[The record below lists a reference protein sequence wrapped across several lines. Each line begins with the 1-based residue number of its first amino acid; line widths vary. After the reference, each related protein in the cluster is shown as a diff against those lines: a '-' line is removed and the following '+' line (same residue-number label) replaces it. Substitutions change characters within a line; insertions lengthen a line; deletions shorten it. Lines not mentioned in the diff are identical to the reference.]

1 MLLPGPLI
9 GCVKPADPP
18 EVVTVTVAVAVD
30 PLSLTELG
38 DTEQVDWVGAPVQ
51 LSVTV

>member
-9 GCVKPADPP
+9 GWVKPAEPP
-18 EVVTVTVAVAVD
+18 AVVTVTVAVAAD

-38 DTEQVDWVGAPVQ
+38 DTEQVDWAGAPPQ
-51 LSVTV
+51 LNDTV

>member
-1 MLLPGPLI
+1 MI
-9 GCVKPADPP
+9 GCVRPAELPA
-18 EVVTVTVAVAVD
+18 VATVTVAVAVD

-38 DTEQVDWVGAPVQ
+38 DTEQVDWAGAPLQ